1 MPLLFLGDLFV
12 HNLCK
17 AIKQA
22 RQACIDFEAFDK
34 SLHPDIPEEVEEM
47 ELALEAWENDKPQPD
62 PYKLPKASKPLSVIS
77 LIKILTLFIDI
88 SLSIAQLKLA
98 EEEKAQIEAGNT
110 PNYEVGAMGMVL
122 LGIENEKFQYMY
134 LSTLYS
140 LC

>member
-22 RQACIDFEAFDK
+22 RQAHIDFEAF
-34 SLHPDIPEEVEEM
+34 EEM